1 MTHSFRRYER
11 FLLGDLDRA
20 EVVINQ
26 TRFKLFNISYKG
38 FGFILEP
45 YKEYDFPLNQEIRAD
60 LYLKDEVIAVSVNV
74 VFKRDRIAGA
84 KINPL
89 DNKEIRKIIRF
100 VTPKDL
106 GASLKEI
113 DPNFVRQTD
122 THKTLRWYFGKNNT
136 EILIWRNERQELVE
150 FMMIFF
156 VYAVS
161 GNILKETLLTAN
173 VNPLPLGAIAL
184 DEPWPEDF
192 AEWNDRPDREVLQLA
207 VEILSSASTL
217 APEDQE
223 ELSVWILK

>member
-1 MTHSFRRYER
+1 MNPSQRRYER
-11 FLLGDLDRA
+11 FLLGDLERA
-20 EVVINQ
+20 EVMINQ
-26 TRFKLFNISYKG
+26 VRYKLFNISYKG
-38 FGFILEP
+38 FGFIVQRDKP
-45 YKEYDFPLNQEIRAD
+45 FDMPLNQEIRAD
-60 LYLKDEVIAVSVNV
+60 LYLNDEVIAVSVTI
-74 VFKRDRIAGA
+74 VFKKNQVAGA

-89 DNKEIRKIIRF
+89 ESKEIRKIIRF

-122 THKTLRWYFGKNNT
+122 SRKKLRWYFGKNNT
-136 EILIWRNERQELVE
+136 EVLIWRNEKRELVE

-161 GNILKETLLTAN
+161 GNISKETLQTAN

-192 AEWNDRPDREVLQLA
+192 AQWNERPDREILQLA
-207 VEILSSASTL
+207 VEILGSAATL

-223 ELSVWILK
+223 ELSAWILK